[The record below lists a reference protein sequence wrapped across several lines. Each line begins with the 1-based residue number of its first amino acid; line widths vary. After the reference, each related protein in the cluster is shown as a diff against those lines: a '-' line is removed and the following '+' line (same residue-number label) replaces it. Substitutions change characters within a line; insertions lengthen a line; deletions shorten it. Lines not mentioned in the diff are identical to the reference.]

1 MPYCKFV
8 SVRTTVGH
16 TLRYILNP
24 DKTEEM
30 LFADSMN
37 CFTDAHLAYMNM
49 KQVFEHYSTH
59 KFNEPLPEKGN
70 GTVKALH
77 IIQSFSPEDKVTPEQ
92 VHQIGMELVKRLY
105 GDKAQAVITTH
116 LDKAHLHN
124 HICVNA
130 YTTDGVKLNN
140 KLSEIL
146 RARDLSD
153 DICIERGIM
162 PIMLKFNLEKG
173 DNYSYAEW
181 KHRKQNTSWKARIG
195 EYIDSL
201 IPLAKDLDGLLKIME
216 AHGYKVKRGMYV
228 SVLAPGQKRAVRLH
242 KLGLGYSEEEIES
255 RILKCLADKPRELTL
270 SEIFRQI
277 TREFAMET
285 RNICF
290 AAGVKDTL
298 DLMKKQTAL
307 LNTEHIT
314 GIGQAR
320 ELHEQAQKKITE
332 LETAITDLSAEIQ
345 HKQIVAAAAK
355 RFFGKVKPYSASQKK
370 ADKTVL
376 KNAGVSALAD
386 VTGYSETVEADNA
399 RLTEMQ
405 TELSGMKQREA
416 VLHSIITTYG
426 DRDDYITKLVKRTR
440 EKLSEQEQEK
450 VKRLQSKKIT
460 VYQPVTGREIPREKA
475 NIDDYAVKHECCV
488 YDLKANPDDMQEIL
502 SNLYFAHRL
511 NDADVIRVG
520 DDNSVYYNG
529 NGKFWRITDFMQSRA
544 AAERQR
550 QEELEREERERIA
563 EEERHR
569 QQEEQE
575 RKKAEEKQKEQK
587 PQQKKKNKTL

>member
-1 MPYCKFV
+1 
-8 SVRTTVGH
+8 
-16 TLRYILNP
+16 
-24 DKTEEM
+24 M

-77 IIQSFSPEDKVTPEQ
+77 IIQSFSPEDKVSPEQ
-92 VHQIGMELVKRLY
+92 VHKIGMELVRRLY

-345 HKQIVAAAAK
+345 HRQIVAAAAE

-370 ADKTVL
+370 ADKLIL

-405 TELSGMKQREA
+405 TGLAEMKQREA
-416 VLHSIITTYG
+416 VLRSIITTYG

-440 EKLSEQEQEK
+440 EMLSEQEQEK

-460 VYQPVTGREIPREKA
+460 VYQPVTGREIPREQA

-502 SNLYFAHRL
+502 SNLYLSHRL

-520 DDNSVYYNG
+520 DDESVYYSS
-529 NGKFWRITDFMQSRA
+529 NGKFWCIADFMQSRA

-563 EEERHR
+563 EEERR
-569 QQEEQE
+569 RKQEEQE
-575 RKKAEEKQKEQK
+575 RKKAEEKQKEK
-587 PQQKKKNKTL
+587 KTQQKKKNKTI

>member
-1 MPYCKFV
+1 MY
-8 SVRTTVGH
+8 
-16 TLRYILNP
+16 
-24 DKTEEM
+24 
-30 LFADSMN
+30 ADAMN
-37 CFTDAHLAYMNM
+37 CFADAHLAYMNM
-49 KQVFEHYSTH
+49 KLVFEHYSTH
-59 KFNEPLPEKGN
+59 KFNEPLPKKGN

-92 VHQIGMELVKRLY
+92 VHKIGMELVKRLY

-153 DICIERGIM
+153 DICIERGII
-162 PIMLKFNLEKG
+162 PIMLKFDLEKG

-255 RILKCLADKPRELTL
+255 RILKSLADKPRELTL

-307 LNTEHIT
+307 LNTERIT

-332 LETAITDLSAEIQ
+332 LETAITDLSANIQ
-345 HKQIVAAAAK
+345 HKQIVAVAAE
-355 RFFGKVKPYSASQKK
+355 RFFGKHKPYAASQKK

-440 EKLSEQEQEK
+440 EMLSEQEQEK
-450 VKRLQSKKIT
+450 VKRSQSQKIT
-460 VYQPVTGREIPREKA
+460 IYKPIPTVAVTRDRA
-475 NIDDYAVKHECCV
+475 NTDDYTFKDELRV
-488 YDLKANPDDMQEIL
+488 YDLKANPDDLKEVL
-502 SNLYFAHRL
+502 TELYHSHSL
-511 NDADVIRVG
+511 NDGDVVRVG
-520 DDNSVYYNG
+520 DDETIYYFEDK
-529 NGKFWRITDFMQSRA
+529 KFWHLPEFSKSR
-544 AAERQR
+544 RVV
-550 QEELEREERERIA
+550 ERERQQELLRQQQERIDA
-563 EEERHR
+563 ERR
-569 QQEEQE
+569 RKQQEEQE
-575 RKKAEEKQKEQK
+575 RKKA
-587 PQQKKKNKTL
+587 